1 MTGTF
6 PAMRTVSVAA
16 LLLIA
21 CISDSPP
28 SGSQQAVADV
38 KQLMTAI
45 LEPAAETYW
54 DAVGTVIDTTGT
66 HETVPASAEEWAEV
80 WRAALVVAESGNLLM
95 VPGRARDGNQ
105 WMRLSRAMVD
115 AGSQAARA
123 AAARDPALV
132 FEMGSQIYEACT
144 ACHSAYARETLR
156 PSHAP
161 EAKP

>member
-1 MTGTF
+1 MR
-6 PAMRTVSVAA
+6 PASVFLAF
-16 LLLIA
+16 LLSSCA
-21 CISDSPP
+21 TDSGAR
-28 SGSQQAVADV
+28 SSLHAVADV
-38 KQLMTAI
+38 KQVMTAI

-66 HETVPASAEEWAEV
+66 HEIAPQDAEEWSAV

-95 VPGRARDGNQ
+95 MEGRARDRDE

-115 AGSQAARA
+115 AGTRAARA
-123 AAARDPALV
+123 AESRNPAAV
-132 FEMGSQIYEACT
+132 FEAGGQLYEACT

-161 EAKP
+161 DEKP